1 MKEHNSRQRAQ
12 WGERVAVGAGPLGI
26 CLERAPLSQLLFWL
40 PLALPRWARKK
51 NVGSLVKP
59 FISEMSELSKVFLF
73 CLLSSVAPSHPAL
86 HLCAPAYPKL
96 R

>member
-51 NVGSLVKP
+51 KCGLPSQTIYFLDERIEQSLP
-59 FISEMSELSKVFLF
+59 
-73 CLLSSVAPSHPAL
+73 LLLAL
-86 HLCAPAYPKL
+86 
-96 R
+96 